1 MFCCLTLC
9 EFFDT
14 GSMRTAK
21 NEDGKTYYVP
31 ADMTY
36 REWEK
41 KFVVQKSKGLL
52 KRNKKNDKITISG
65 CLSPGDLIKFLKKQN
80 MLGLEAIG
88 NNGYSSSII
97 LKTVESNIDGCNE
110 FIVNAIDNFKDKYP
124 NLNVEKDIDL
134 INKFCK
140 MLLEKGEIYG
150 FKIR

>member
-1 MFCCLTLC
+1 VFCCLTLC

>member
-1 MFCCLTLC
+1 MKTP
-9 EFFDT
+9 
-14 GSMRTAK
+14 S

>member
-1 MFCCLTLC
+1 MTLYG
-9 EFFDT
+9 FFDT

-41 KFVVQKSKGLL
+41 KLVVQKPKGLL

-97 LKTVESNIDGCNE
+97 LKTVES
-110 FIVNAIDNFKDKYP
+110 
-124 NLNVEKDIDL
+124 DIDL